1 VTPEPPE
8 APSGPLGV
16 RPAGPDDVVR
26 LVELY
31 ETAVSEL
38 GAMRG
43 GRVLLGLNGRS
54 RPLAASF
61 SCQVQGPGGPLVVG
75 TVGGEVVGY
84 GSCTTRLLPGP
95 ELLGV
100 VEELYVAPHARRAGV
115 GLAIAESLMS
125 WCRSQGCAGVDASAL
140 PGNRAVKSFFE
151 ANGFT
156 ARLLVMH
163 RPLT

>member
-1 VTPEPPE
+1 VTPVPPPGPPE
-8 APSGPLGV
+8 V

-31 ETAVSEL
+31 EAAVSEL
-38 GAMRG
+38 GTMRG
-43 GRVLLGLNGRS
+43 GRVLLGLNGRA
-54 RPLAASF
+54 RPLAVSF
-61 SCQVQGPGGPLVVG
+61 SRQVKGPGGQLVVG
-75 TVGGEVVGY
+75 AVGGEVVGY
-84 GSCTTRLLPGP
+84 GSCATRPLAGP

-100 VEELYVAPHARRAGV
+100 VEELYVALRARRAGV
-115 GLAIAESLMS
+115 GRAIAESLMS
-125 WCRSQGCAGVDASAL
+125 WCRSQGCTGVDASAL
-140 PGNRAVKSFFE
+140 PGSRAVKSFFE

>member
-1 VTPEPPE
+1 VTPE
-8 APSGPLGV
+8 APSGPPEV
-16 RPAGPDDVVR
+16 RLAGPDDVVR

-31 ETAVSEL
+31 EAAVSEL
-38 GAMRG
+38 GTMRG
-43 GRVLLGLNGRS
+43 GRVLLGLNGRA

-61 SCQVQGPGGPLVVG
+61 SRQLQGPGEQLVVG
-75 TVGGEVVGY
+75 AVGGEVVGY
-84 GSCTTRLLPGP
+84 GSCATRPLPGP

-100 VEELYVAPHARRAGV
+100 VEELYVAPRARRAGV
-115 GLAIAESLMS
+115 GQAIAESLMS
-125 WCRSQGCAGVDASAL
+125 WCRSQGCTGVDASAL
-140 PGNRAVKSFFE
+140 PGSRAVKSFFE